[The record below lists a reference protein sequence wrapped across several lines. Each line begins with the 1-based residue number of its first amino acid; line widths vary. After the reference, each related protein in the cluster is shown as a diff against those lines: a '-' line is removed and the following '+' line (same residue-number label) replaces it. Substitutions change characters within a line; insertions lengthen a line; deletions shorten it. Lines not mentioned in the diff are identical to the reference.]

1 MDKKQAYQLMLKTL
15 RNNISNIDEELS
27 YYRTLNTKD
36 WTDKD
41 YFETLTRAVFSG
53 IRNGIIEER
62 WPAISNAFSRFDF
75 YKVAEYDEEKV
86 QELIEN
92 KKIIRHEGKI
102 KATIFNAKKM
112 VEIVEQYG
120 SFKNYLS
127 SFPSVDSLIE
137 KLQGYYAGF
146 KGIGE
151 RNVYEFLKEIGFS
164 TIKPDLQ
171 VRKVFL
177 RLGLMGEKASVEEIV
192 KIGKLIAEETN
203 ERPCTID
210 WMLWR
215 FGSEVCKTKNPL
227 CDKCSFDES
236 CSYRRNLTQQ

>member
-1 MDKKQAYQLMLKTL
+1 L
-15 RNNISNIDEELS
+15 RNITPNIDEELS

-36 WTDKD
+36 WTDRD

-53 IRNGIIEER
+53 IRNSIIEER
-62 WPAISNAFSRFDF
+62 WHAISNAFSGFDF
-75 YKVAEYDEEKV
+75 HKVADYDENKL
-86 QELIEN
+86 QELMEN
-92 KKIIRHEGKI
+92 EKIIRHEGKI

-120 SFKNYLS
+120 SFKNYLN

-151 RNVYEFLKEIGFS
+151 RNVYELLKEIS
-164 TIKPDLQ
+164 IQTIKPDRQ
-171 VRKVFL
+171 VQKVFL
-177 RLGLMGEKASVEEIV
+177 RLGLIGEKASLEEIV
-192 KIGKLIAEETN
+192 EIGMTKEVN
-203 ERPCTID
+203 QRPCAVD
-210 WMLWR
+210 WLLWR

-227 CDKCSFDES
+227 CDKCSFYES

>member
-1 MDKKQAYQLMLKTL
+1 MDKKQVYQLMLKTM
-15 RNNISNIDEELS
+15 RNIGFSIDKELK
-27 YYRTLNTKD
+27 YYRTLSTED

-53 IRNGIIEER
+53 IRNGIIKAR
-62 WPAISNAFSRFDF
+62 WTAISNAFSNFDF
-75 YKVAEYDEEKV
+75 HKVAKYGEEKV
-86 QELIEN
+86 QELMEN
-92 KKIIRHEGKI
+92 DRIIRHEGKI

-120 SFKNYLS
+120 SFKNYTN

-151 RNVYEFLKEIGFS
+151 RNVFEFLKEIGIQ
-164 TIKPDLQ
+164 TIKPDRQ
-171 VRKVFL
+171 VQKVFL
-177 RLGLMGEKASVEEIV
+177 RLGLIGEKASLEEIV
-192 KIGKLIAEETN
+192 EIGMAMAKEVN
-203 ERPCTID
+203 QRPCAVD
-210 WMLWR
+210 WLLWR

-227 CDKCSFDES
+227 CDKCSFYES

>member
-1 MDKKQAYQLMLKTL
+1 L
-15 RNNISNIDEELS
+15 RNITPNIDEELS

-36 WTDKD
+36 WTDRD

-53 IRNGIIEER
+53 IRNSIIEER
-62 WPAISNAFSRFDF
+62 WHAISNAFSGFDF
-75 YKVAEYDEEKV
+75 HKVADYDENKL
-86 QELIEN
+86 QELVEN
-92 KKIIRHEGKI
+92 EKIIRHEGKI

-120 SFKNYLS
+120 SFKNYLN

-151 RNVYEFLKEIGFS
+151 RNVYELLKEIS
-164 TIKPDLQ
+164 IQTIKPDRQ
-171 VRKVFL
+171 VQKVFL
-177 RLGLMGEKASVEEIV
+177 RLGLIGEKASLEEIV
-192 KIGKLIAEETN
+192 EIGMTMAKEVN
-203 ERPCTID
+203 ERPCVVD
-210 WMLWR
+210 WLLWR

-236 CSYRRNLTQQ
+236 CSYKRNLTQE

>member
-1 MDKKQAYQLMLKTL
+1 L
-15 RNNISNIDEELS
+15 RNITPNIDEELS

-36 WTDKD
+36 WTDRD

-53 IRNGIIEER
+53 IRNSIIEER
-62 WPAISNAFSRFDF
+62 WHAISNAFSGFDF
-75 YKVAEYDEEKV
+75 HKVADYDENKL
-86 QELIEN
+86 QELMEN
-92 KKIIRHEGKI
+92 EKIIRHEGKI

-120 SFKNYLS
+120 SFKNYLN

-151 RNVYEFLKEIGFS
+151 RNVYELLKEIS
-164 TIKPDLQ
+164 IQTIKPDRQ
-171 VRKVFL
+171 VQKVFL
-177 RLGLMGEKASVEEIV
+177 RLGLIGEKASLEEIV
-192 KIGKLIAEETN
+192 EIGMTMAKEVN
-203 ERPCTID
+203 QRPCAVD
-210 WMLWR
+210 WLLWR

-227 CDKCSFDES
+227 CDKCSFYES

>member
-1 MDKKQAYQLMLKTL
+1 MKRGYQLILETL
-15 RNNISNIDEELS
+15 RNITPNIDEELS

-53 IRNGIIEER
+53 IKNGIIEER

-102 KATIFNAKKM
+102 KATIFNARKM

-120 SFKNYLS
+120 SFKNYLN

-137 KLQGYYAGF
+137 KLQGYYDGF

-177 RLGLMGEKASVEEIV
+177 RLGLIGEKASIEDIIEVGKVMAEKV
-192 KIGKLIAEETN
+192 K
-203 ERPCTID
+203 ERPCAVD
-210 WMLWR
+210 WLLWR

-236 CSYRRNLTQQ
+236 CSYKRNLTQE

>member
-1 MDKKQAYQLMLKTL
+1 LKRGYQLILATL
-15 RNNISNIDEELS
+15 RNITPNIDEELS

-53 IRNGIIEER
+53 IRNNIIEDR
-62 WPAISNAFSRFDF
+62 WTAISNAFSGFDF
-75 YKVAEYDEEKV
+75 HKVADYDENKLH
-86 QELIEN
+86 ELMEN
-92 KKIIRHEGKI
+92 EKIIRHEGKI

-120 SFKNYLS
+120 SFANYLN
-127 SFPSVDSLIE
+127 SFPSIDGLIE
-137 KLQGYYAGF
+137 KLQGYYSGF
-146 KGIGE
+146 KSIGE
-151 RNVYEFLKEIGFS
+151 KNVFEFLKEIGFS

-177 RLGLMGEKASVEEIV
+177 RLGLIGEKASIEDIIE
-192 KIGKLIAEETN
+192 IGKVMAEKVK
-203 ERPCTID
+203 ERPCAVD
-210 WMLWR
+210 WLLWR

-236 CSYRRNLTQQ
+236 CSYRRNLTQE

>member
-1 MDKKQAYQLMLKTL
+1 MDIKQIYQLILSTL
-15 RNNISNIDEELS
+15 RNNISNIDEELK
-27 YYRTLNTKD
+27 YYRSLSTED

-53 IRNGIIEER
+53 IRNGIIEAR
-62 WPAISNAFSRFDF
+62 WTAISDAFSGFDF
-75 YKVAEYDEEKV
+75 HKVAEYDEKDV
-86 QELIEN
+86 KELMEN
-92 KKIIRHEGKI
+92 DRIIRHSGKI
-102 KATIFNAKKM
+102 KATIFNAMKM
-112 VEIVEQYG
+112 VEIIKEYG
-120 SFKNYLS
+120 SFSNYLS
-127 SFPSVDSLIE
+127 SFPSSDSLVE
-137 KLQGYYAGF
+137 KLQGYYGGF

-177 RLGLMGEKASVEEIV
+177 RLGLIGEKASVEEIV

>member
-1 MDKKQAYQLMLKTL
+1 MKRGYQLILETL
-15 RNNISNIDEELS
+15 RNITPNIDEELS

-53 IRNGIIEER
+53 IRNNIIEGR
-62 WPAISNAFSRFDF
+62 WHAISNAFSGFDF
-75 YKVAEYDEEKV
+75 HKVADYDENKLH
-86 QELIEN
+86 ELMEN
-92 KKIIRHEGKI
+92 EKIIRHEGKI

-120 SFKNYLS
+120 SFKNYLN

-151 RNVYEFLKEIGFS
+151 RNVYELLKEIS
-164 TIKPDLQ
+164 IQTIKPDRQ
-171 VRKVFL
+171 VQKVFL
-177 RLGLMGEKASVEEIV
+177 RLGLIGEKASLEEIV
-192 KIGKLIAEETN
+192 EIGMTMAKEVN
-203 ERPCTID
+203 ERPCAVD
-210 WMLWR
+210 WLLWR

-236 CSYRRNLTQQ
+236 CSYRRNLTQE

>member
-1 MDKKQAYQLMLKTL
+1 MD
-15 RNNISNIDEELS
+15 
-27 YYRTLNTKD
+27 YYRNLSTED

-53 IRNGIIEER
+53 IRNNIIEDR
-62 WPAISNAFSRFDF
+62 WTAISDAFSNFGF
-75 YKVAEYDEEKV
+75 HKVAEYDEKDVE
-86 QELIEN
+86 ELMEN
-92 KKIIRHEGKI
+92 DRIIRHEGKI

-112 VEIVEQYG
+112 VEIIGQYD
-120 SFKNYLS
+120 SFKNYLN
-127 SFPSVDSLIE
+127 SFPSIDNLIE
-137 KLQGYYAGF
+137 KLQGYYGGF
-146 KGIGE
+146 KGVGE
-151 RNVYEFLKEIGFS
+151 RNVYELLKEIGFS

-177 RLGLMGEKASVEEIV
+177 RLGLIGKKASVEEIV

-210 WMLWR
+210 WLLWR
-215 FGSEVCKTKNPL
+215 FGSEVCKAKPL

>member
-1 MDKKQAYQLMLKTL
+1 MKRGYQLILATL
-15 RNNISNIDEELS
+15 RNITPNIDEELS

-53 IRNGIIEER
+53 IKNGIIEER
-62 WPAISNAFSRFDF
+62 WPAISNAFSGFDF
-75 YKVAEYDEEKV
+75 HKVADYDENKLH
-86 QELIEN
+86 ELMEN
-92 KKIIRHEGKI
+92 EKIIRHEGKI

-120 SFKNYLS
+120 SFANYLN
-127 SFPSVDSLIE
+127 SFPSIDGLIE
-137 KLQGYYAGF
+137 KLQGYYSGF
-146 KGIGE
+146 KSIGE
-151 RNVYEFLKEIGFS
+151 KNVFEFLKEIGFS

-177 RLGLMGEKASVEEIV
+177 RLGLIGEKASIEDIIE
-192 KIGKLIAEETN
+192 IGKVMAEKVK
-203 ERPCTID
+203 ERPCAVD
-210 WMLWR
+210 WLLWR

-236 CSYRRNLTQQ
+236 CSYRRNLTQE